1 VVAHAPPAALNRLAG
16 GGQLA
21 RALAVGALAAIYVRA
36 FVAAAAVVPTA
47 SMAPAIAA
55 GDRVLVDRMVY
66 ARGLPPAVA
75 RLLPVRE
82 PRVGDVVW
90 LHSPAVPEGALVKRV
105 VAVAGDPF
113 AGGRVP
119 AGRLAVLGD
128 RREDSLDSR
137 ALGPLPRAAAS
148 GRVCLV
154 LWSTAGGARG
164 DRILRPVR

>member
-1 VVAHAPPAALNRLAG
+1 MNRLAG
-16 GGQLA
+16 GGQLP
-21 RALAVGALAAIYVRA
+21 RALLVGALMAVFVRA

-47 SMAPAIAA
+47 SMAPAIEA
-55 GDRVLVDRMVY
+55 GDRVLVDRLLY
-66 ARGLPPAVA
+66 ASGLPPALA

-90 LHSPAVPEGALVKRV
+90 LRSSAAPAGALVKRV
-105 VAVAGDPF
+105 AAVAGEPF

-154 LWSTAGGARG
+154 LWSTAGGERG
-164 DRILRPVR
+164 GRLLRPVR

>member
-1 VVAHAPPAALNRLAG
+1 MVAHAPPAALNRFAG

-21 RALAVGALAAIYVRA
+21 RALLVGALAALYVRA

-47 SMAPAIAA
+47 SMTPAIAA
-55 GDRVLVDRMVY
+55 GDRVLVDRLIY
-66 ARGLPPAVA
+66 ARGLPPEIEW
-75 RLLPVRE
+75 LLPVRE

-90 LHSPAVPEGALVKRV
+90 LRTSAAAEGALVKRV
-105 VAVAGDPF
+105 AAVAGEPF
-113 AGGRVP
+113 AGSAVP
-119 AGRLAVLGD
+119 PGRLAVLGD

-137 ALGPLPRAAAS
+137 ALGPLPREAAS

-164 DRILRPVR
+164 DRLLRPVR